1 MIPNLTL
8 RQWRCVRE
16 MRQDEAAEKL
26 GVSVTTISNWENGK
40 NYPSMKTIQ
49 KIMEVYHIENIN
61 DIRFL
66 CDESSVK
73 PNKEVGV

>member
-1 MIPNLTL
+1 MIPSLTL

-40 NYPSMKTIQ
+40 NFPSMKTIN
-49 KIMEVYHIENIN
+49 KIMEVYRIDDIN

-66 CDESSVK
+66 NTEGFVK
-73 PNKEVGV
+73 PNEEVGE